1 MLEEFRGSAGARAPP
16 RTRLDVPTSVP
27 AKSPR
32 ERTAAD
38 YRMTGVS
45 FNGHPMQHLRAALA
59 LNDLHTAREVAGLRD
74 GSRNVAVAGLVICRQ
89 RPPTAKGF
97 AFLTLEDETG
107 LVNVVVTPRRFEHQA
122 LLISNAPLLLVRG
135 TLQVESSVVNLRGEF
150 FRELKVD
157 VGAEGTRSHDFR

>member
-1 MLEEFRGSAGARAPP
+1 M
-16 RTRLDVPTSVP
+16 
-27 AKSPR
+27 
-32 ERTAAD
+32 
-38 YRMTGVS
+38 
-45 FNGHPMQHLRAALA
+45 
-59 LNDLHTAREVAGLRD
+59 
-74 GSRNVAVAGLVICRQ
+74 AVAGLVICRQ